1 MNPKFKSA
9 LIHSSLFIVTF
20 ITATL
25 AGADWTHGKSVLAF
39 VVYKLGFTNIQY
51 EFTWQDFLSGLPY
64 SLTFLGVLTVH
75 EFGHYFTAMYHRVRS
90 SLSYFIPLPP
100 IPFMFGTL
108 GALIRLRERVK
119 TSTQNFDIGIAGPLA
134 GFVTAIIL
142 LWYGFTHLP
151 PPEYIFTIHP
161 EYEQFGLNYGNYV
174 YNPGFHEQGGILPV
188 AGKNL
193 LFIFFEKYVADPAR
207 VPNLYELIHY
217 PILFA
222 GFLSLVFTA
231 INLLPIGQL
240 DGGHVLYGLVGYK
253 WHKRIASVIFVGFL
267 FYAGLGFVHPNE
279 IFSDTFYKVPL
290 IIFIIYIALDSFQFS
305 SQDRWMYTLIIFT
318 VQFGLAWQFPTLRGY
333 SGWLLFAALI
343 GKFVKLAHPP
353 SEVEEPLTT
362 GRVILGIIALIIFIL
377 CFTPQ
382 PVNIFIIE
390 GVKNATAQINF

>member
-1 MNPKFKSA
+1 MNPKLKSA

-25 AGADWTHGKSVLAF
+25 AGAEWTHGKSVLF
-39 VVYKLGFTNIQY
+39 G
-51 EFTWQDFLSGLPY
+51 EFTWSDFVSGLPY

-90 SLSYFIPLPP
+90 SLPYFIPLPP

-151 PPEYIFTIHP
+151 PPEYIFSIHP
-161 EYEQFGLNYGNYV
+161 EYEQFGLNYGNHV
-174 YNPGFHEQGGILPV
+174 YNPGFHEAGGILPV

-193 LFIFFEKYVADPAR
+193 LFIFFEKFVADPAR

-253 WHKRIASVIFVGFL
+253 WHKRIASVFFVAFL
-267 FYAGLGFVHPNE
+267 FYAGLGYVHPA
-279 IFSDTFYKVPL
+279 DGWDVLWYKIPL
-290 IIFIIYIALDSFQFS
+290 FVGFIYFTLEALQLSNR
-305 SQDRWMYTLIIFT
+305 DRWMYATIIFT
-318 VQFGLAWQFPTLRGY
+318 LQYGLVSFFPTLQGY
-333 SGWLLFAALI
+333 PGWLLFVLLI
-343 GKFVKLAHPP
+343 GRFVKVVHPP
-353 SEVEEPLTT
+353 SEIEEPLTT
-362 GRVILGIIALIIFIL
+362 SRIILGILAIVIFII

-382 PVNIFIIE
+382 PLQLIIIE
-390 GVKNATAQINF
+390 PTKDAVAQISF